1 MDSTQ
6 RRFAHPSKFDM
17 MTNRD
22 AGLTDLQSWDEF
34 GFRVNNIYMRGSVV
48 CLPKFTL
55 LWDVQ
60 HVSDISPES
69 LSPVLMLR
77 EPRIRILLIGTG
89 KKMRNVNPALF
100 GWFSRRG
107 IAVEHMSTKHALST
121 FNVLNREGRG
131 VAAALLSRKPVS
143 REEGCYYR
151 SSEHLPGFAGEGM
164 SAAAT
169 AAAVVGPDE
178 AMAHAATRGGV
189 MVDVDSS
196 AVSRSGSIR
205 RAPQG
210 FKPGGAVQTE
220 VIRHDS
226 HTGDDEEEEDD
237 EDPLMVG
244 YSAAARWRRINAGLD
259 AVVPS
264 IPLLSRRLARSQEE
278 LRREG
283 ADRKS
288 VV

>member
-1 MDSTQ
+1 M
-6 RRFAHPSKFDM
+6 
-17 MTNRD
+17 
-22 AGLTDLQSWDEF
+22 
-34 GFRVNNIYMRGSVV
+34 
-48 CLPKFTL
+48 
-55 LWDVQ
+55 
-60 HVSDISPES
+60 
-69 LSPVLMLR
+69 
-77 EPRIRILLIGTG
+77 
-89 KKMRNVNPALF
+89 
-100 GWFSRRG
+100 
-107 IAVEHMSTKHALST
+107 
-121 FNVLNREGRG
+121 
-131 VAAALLSRKPVS
+131 AAALLSRKPVS

-283 ADRKS
+283 APALPPGQQTALPQLGQPSPADGDATEGGTSKGGAGSEGGTPVAQASSAAAGSAARAS
-288 VV
+288 GQGEGASASDEASSGQSSGQSSGSGAGDIRSTDPSDSRR